1 MWCDKYTKKLNRIC
15 NEFSQTISFQ
25 EMMGAVNVDSDA
37 NEPRVDYPEFLT
49 IMARM
54 GPSTRENSS
63 QVLDAFRVFDKDDT
77 GVISASE
84 LKKIMT
90 QFGMKLQDDEVEE
103 IFRLSNCVDT
113 SGQIKYKELIGMYF

>member
-1 MWCDKYTKKLNRIC
+1 MCSVIIKLTHIC
-15 NEFSQTISFQ
+15 NESSQIISFQ
-25 EMMGAVNVDSDA
+25 EMMGAVNVDSDG
-37 NEPRVDYPEFLT
+37 NEQRVDYPEFLT

-54 GPSTRENSS
+54 GPSTRENAS

-90 QFGMKLQDDEVEE
+90 QLGMKLEDDEVEE

-113 SGQIKYKELIGMYF
+113 NGQIKYKQLIGMYF

>member
-1 MWCDKYTKKLNRIC
+1 
-15 NEFSQTISFQ
+15 
-25 EMMGAVNVDSDA
+25 MGAVNVDSDA